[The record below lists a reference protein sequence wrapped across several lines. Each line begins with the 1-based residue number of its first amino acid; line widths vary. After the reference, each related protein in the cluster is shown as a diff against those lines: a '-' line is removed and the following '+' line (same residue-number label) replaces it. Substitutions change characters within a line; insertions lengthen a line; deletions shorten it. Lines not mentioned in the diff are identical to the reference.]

1 MNEDEAKGAW
11 APKLPPPKPPI
22 ARQHCRHYGYVSG
35 LGRDAGPKCKAGE
48 DNSGPGGSIPCLP
61 DPTVACAIRQEWT
74 ADERAAWAAWA
85 AEHRERMLVILT
97 SIPRDGYQG
106 EMQCPGCGIGT
117 VRWSRARSNNHLH
130 AGCSTP
136 NCFGI
141 MQ

>member
-1 MNEDEAKGAW
+1 MTEDEAKGAW
-11 APKLPPPKPPI
+11 TPRLPPSKPPI
-22 ARQHCRHYGYVSG
+22 ARQHCRHYGYEIGSRGRGPQCAVG
-35 LGRDAGPKCKAGE
+35 LN
-48 DNSGPGGSIPCLP
+48 NSGFGGSLPCMP
-61 DPTVACAIRQEWT
+61 APTVDCASRQEWT
-74 ADERAAWAAWA
+74 ADERAAWAAWD

-106 EMQCPGCGIGT
+106 AMRCPGCGIGI